1 MEQDLIG
8 QAEAADAEPSK
19 GPPADWYPDPDQ
31 AGVERYWDGHAW
43 TDRRAPRGPS
53 APAQTA
59 APTQPAAYWACGIA
73 IIGMLIGA
81 IGPWVDAGFVSA
93 GGLEDGGD
101 GWIVLG
107 AGIVAGAL
115 WLGSREAPTA
125 RTVAMAILGVI
136 AAVVAIIDIADI
148 EGRGGLVGAV
158 ASPGWGIILSAA
170 SGGGLA
176 AAAVVLRA
184 SRK

>member
-1 MEQDLIG
+1 M
-8 QAEAADAEPSK
+8 
-19 GPPADWYPDPDQ
+19 
-31 AGVERYWDGHAW
+31 
-43 TDRRAPRGPS
+43 
-53 APAQTA
+53 
-59 APTQPAAYWACGIA
+59 
-73 IIGMLIGA
+73 
-81 IGPWVDAGFVSA
+81 
-93 GGLEDGGD
+93 
-101 GWIVLG
+101 LG

-158 ASPGWGIILSAA
+158 ASPGWGIILSAV
-170 SGGGLA
+170 SGGGLT